1 MENVRPINYFEIVS
15 RDWRKLIVVGL
26 IVVLLGLALTFV
38 QPFLYRAAV
47 SVYVVQKSSFSIDAY
62 SASKSEERIANKLA
76 QIIYSSTFMEQVMA
90 SGFRVDKDYLP
101 SDEYKRRQKW
111 AKMIEAVAP
120 AGLSKLEIKV
130 YHQEPEQALQFASAI
145 AYILTSQKKEFIGIE
160 DVDLKLLDSAL
171 VSKYPVRPNVFLNL
185 LLSVFVG
192 LVVGAGWVIAT
203 YNPRRD
209 KLFKIGAPAPHLVN
223 LREVLEK
230 SGVENE
236 IKLENEVQEI
246 SDLEEVEELKEAEE
260 SADETNETQSPDVEV
275 DEEVNEEIEESDRL
289 IPPKI
294 PGEDDEDSDLP
305 KFGDEDQIIGMPK
318 DRK

>member
-1 MENVRPINYFEIVS
+1 MENVRQINYFEIVS

-192 LVVGAGWVIAT
+192 LVAGAGWVIAT

-209 KLFKIGAPAPHLVN
+209 KLFKIGSVPAPHLVN
-223 LREVLEK
+223 LRDMPERA
-230 SGVENE
+230 SVENE
-236 IKLENEVQEI
+236 IKPENEVQEI
-246 SDLEEVEELKEAEE
+246 NDLEEVEELKEAEE
-260 SADETNETQSPDVEV
+260 SADETDEAQSPNVEI
-275 DEEVNEEIEESDRL
+275 DEEVEESDRL

-305 KFGDEDQIIGMPK
+305 KFNDEDQIIGMPE